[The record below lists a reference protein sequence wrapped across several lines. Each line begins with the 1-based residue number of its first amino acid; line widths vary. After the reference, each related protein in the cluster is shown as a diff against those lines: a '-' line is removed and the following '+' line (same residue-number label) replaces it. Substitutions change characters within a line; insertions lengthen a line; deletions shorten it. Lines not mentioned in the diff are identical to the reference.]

1 VRAASRLFVFAIA
14 VLTLIGCSS
23 STPTTPTPTPA
34 STTTPTPAPA
44 PVLITFD
51 ISGVVHESAPTEDV
65 VLSGATVGIHFVGCP
80 TCPHDNQSTTTDD
93 AGHFTLTGLE
103 TAGFMLVVS
112 KPGYDT
118 VSYGIVELP
127 RDQHPTIGVQPN
139 GRVLSIAV
147 SGRND
152 CVDLPSVSFNSDPGG
167 LGFGWGGRVYAR
179 LPVHHDGVIRVA
191 SSGLVTPFDIG
202 CCPGYVTRL
211 HSDGHAEYWRYVY
224 LDRDLPVEGGFVYL
238 VTFTGDFDYCQP
250 WGMNATAPN

>member
-34 STTTPTPAPA
+34 SATTPTPAPA

-127 RDQHPTIGVQPN
+127 RDQHPTIGVQPT